1 MVKINENKKKIY
13 GWFSEEASNVQENIV
28 TYKTKFGSN
37 VIISSITDNP
47 HDSGTA
53 FNDIQLIG
61 EVDRWVSTVPN
72 PKYRLIR
79 F

>member
-1 MVKINENKKKIY
+1 MAPHENKKKIY
-13 GWFSEEASNVQENIV
+13 GWFSKEASNVHEHIV

-37 VIISSITDNP
+37 VIISCITDNP

-53 FNDIQLIG
+53 FNDIQFIG
-61 EVDRWVSTVPN
+61 EVDSWVSTIPN
-72 PKYRLIR
+72 PKFKLLV

>member
-1 MVKINENKKKIY
+1 MAPHETKKKIY
-13 GWFSEEASNVQENIV
+13 GWFSEEASNLHKYIV
-28 TYKTKFGSN
+28 TYKTKLGSN
-37 VIISSITDNP
+37 VIVSFITDNP
-47 HDSGTA
+47 HDSGAA

-72 PKYRLIR
+72 PKYRLIS